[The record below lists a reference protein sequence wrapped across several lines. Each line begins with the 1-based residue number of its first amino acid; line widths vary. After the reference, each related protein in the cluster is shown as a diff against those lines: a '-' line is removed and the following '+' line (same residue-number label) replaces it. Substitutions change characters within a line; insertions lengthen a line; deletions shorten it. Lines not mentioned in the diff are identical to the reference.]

1 MSRWQSHIDQILGDA
16 RARAAGQDSANKTA
30 SAPGVL
36 DAAKEA
42 ADALDFVAHQDP
54 GTGASLRQFFVEKA
68 ALAPAVSPTMTTGEQ
83 AEPPRK
89 TGKPAASPSG
99 GSRPA
104 VTGAPAGQM
113 PVMPISQE
121 GGGLVA
127 KKATAAGAGMSPP
140 AQHGMGWS
148 PIARGPQDDP
158 QSWSPGQWTPANA
171 KVASQAE
178 GTTLFDIVMQGRTA
192 SKEAAAAGG
201 DPSEAGSSGLGRSI
215 KRVAKGTAAGAVLG
229 GLGGAAH
236 GALGSGTPQERA
248 ARALIHGLGGAAG
261 GSVAGGQVGGFY
273 DAVKKYTPAKGTSE
287 PAPGHG
293 RSEQVGLSGLKKD
306 LLGTV
311 GGTLGGSA
319 LGALAGG
326 AAGHALGVG
335 ASPGAMMGGVLGAAG
350 GGATGALARLGARY
364 KEAPVAKKEAASQE
378 DLDAAKNKARAAMVL
393 HGLSHFGPGPLA
405 GIPAGYVQRNALL
418 RAGIDPKGGG
428 EGTFGAQHPILSGL
442 LPVAGTISAYN
453 ASERIGRT
461 KPSRSSSEK
470 KAMSPAQYVGGQDS
484 GAAPSANEGSLTRF
498 LSSNE
503 AAVGYTKRDA
513 KLPTRARIK
522 EVFQN
527 VDDPANGEAARAAFP
542 TASARGGLKV
552 ASLRGFLGNP
562 N

>member
-54 GTGASLRQFFVEKA
+54 GTGFPLRQFFVEKA

-104 VTGAPAGQM
+104 VSGAPTGQM
-113 PVMPISQE
+113 PVMPISQS
-121 GGGLVA
+121 GTSLVA

-140 AQHGMGWS
+140 AQHGLDWS

-158 QSWSPGQWTPANA
+158 LTWSPGQWSPANA

-192 SKEAAAAGG
+192 SKEA
-201 DPSEAGSSGLGRSI
+201 
-215 KRVAKGTAAGAVLG
+215 
-229 GLGGAAH
+229 
-236 GALGSGTPQERA
+236 
-248 ARALIHGLGGAAG
+248 
-261 GSVAGGQVGGFY
+261 
-273 DAVKKYTPAKGTSE
+273 
-287 PAPGHG
+287 
-293 RSEQVGLSGLKKD
+293 
-306 LLGTV
+306 
-311 GGTLGGSA
+311 
-319 LGALAGG
+319 
-326 AAGHALGVG
+326 
-335 ASPGAMMGGVLGAAG
+335 
-350 GGATGALARLGARY
+350 
-364 KEAPVAKKEAASQE
+364 
-378 DLDAAKNKARAAMVL
+378 
-393 HGLSHFGPGPLA
+393 
-405 GIPAGYVQRNALL
+405 
-418 RAGIDPKGGG
+418 
-428 EGTFGAQHPILSGL
+428 
-442 LPVAGTISAYN
+442 
-453 ASERIGRT
+453 
-461 KPSRSSSEK
+461 
-470 KAMSPAQYVGGQDS
+470 MSPAQYVGGQDS
-484 GAAPSANEGSLTRF
+484 GAAPSANEGALTRF
-498 LSSNE
+498 LASNE

-542 TASARGGLKV
+542 NASAKGGLKV
-552 ASLRGFLGNP
+552 AAVRFSEEGHKDETRQQKALVRMHQGLAESGRQLMTESPVSAHLRGRPAEALLHEMAARRAAYKVRKHSDKRQSLNP
-562 N
+562 FGGLLTPVTDEGK

>member
-16 RARAAGQDSANKTA
+16 RARAAGQDSVNKTA
-30 SAPGVL
+30 SAHGVL
-36 DAAKEA
+36 AEAREA
-42 ADALDFVAHQDP
+42 ADALDYVALRDP
-54 GTGASLRQFFVEKA
+54 VSNGPIGQFFVEKA
-68 ALAPAVSPTMTTGEQ
+68 ALAPKVTPTQTTGEQ

-192 SKEAAAAGG
+192 TKE
-201 DPSEAGSSGLGRSI
+201 
-215 KRVAKGTAAGAVLG
+215 
-229 GLGGAAH
+229 
-236 GALGSGTPQERA
+236 
-248 ARALIHGLGGAAG
+248 
-261 GSVAGGQVGGFY
+261 
-273 DAVKKYTPAKGTSE
+273 
-287 PAPGHG
+287 
-293 RSEQVGLSGLKKD
+293 
-306 LLGTV
+306 
-311 GGTLGGSA
+311 
-319 LGALAGG
+319 
-326 AAGHALGVG
+326 
-335 ASPGAMMGGVLGAAG
+335 
-350 GGATGALARLGARY
+350 
-364 KEAPVAKKEAASQE
+364 
-378 DLDAAKNKARAAMVL
+378 
-393 HGLSHFGPGPLA
+393 
-405 GIPAGYVQRNALL
+405 
-418 RAGIDPKGGG
+418 
-428 EGTFGAQHPILSGL
+428 
-442 LPVAGTISAYN
+442 
-453 ASERIGRT
+453 
-461 KPSRSSSEK
+461 
-470 KAMSPAQYVGGQDS
+470 AMSPAQYVGGQDS
-484 GAAPSANEGSLTRF
+484 GAAPSANEGSLARF
-498 LSSNE
+498 LASNE

-542 TASARGGLKV
+542 HASAVGGLKV
-552 ASLRGFLGNP
+552 AGRGAASIARTLSKKYR
-562 N
+562 

>member
-68 ALAPAVSPTMTTGEQ
+68 ALAPAVSPAMTTGEQ

-104 VTGAPAGQM
+104 VSGAPTGQM

-121 GGGLVA
+121 GTSLVS

-140 AQHGMGWS
+140 AQHGLDWN

-158 QSWSPGQWTPANA
+158 LTWSPGQWSPANA

-192 SKEAAAAGG
+192 SKEA
-201 DPSEAGSSGLGRSI
+201 
-215 KRVAKGTAAGAVLG
+215 
-229 GLGGAAH
+229 
-236 GALGSGTPQERA
+236 
-248 ARALIHGLGGAAG
+248 
-261 GSVAGGQVGGFY
+261 
-273 DAVKKYTPAKGTSE
+273 
-287 PAPGHG
+287 
-293 RSEQVGLSGLKKD
+293 
-306 LLGTV
+306 
-311 GGTLGGSA
+311 
-319 LGALAGG
+319 
-326 AAGHALGVG
+326 
-335 ASPGAMMGGVLGAAG
+335 
-350 GGATGALARLGARY
+350 
-364 KEAPVAKKEAASQE
+364 
-378 DLDAAKNKARAAMVL
+378 
-393 HGLSHFGPGPLA
+393 
-405 GIPAGYVQRNALL
+405 
-418 RAGIDPKGGG
+418 
-428 EGTFGAQHPILSGL
+428 
-442 LPVAGTISAYN
+442 
-453 ASERIGRT
+453 
-461 KPSRSSSEK
+461 
-470 KAMSPAQYVGGQDS
+470 MSPAQYVGGEDS

-498 LSSNE
+498 LASNE

-542 TASARGGLKV
+542 NASAKGGLKV
-552 ASLRGFLGNP
+552 AGIRFSEAGHKEQARRAEIIGKAAREVASAQRDYMRENPLSANLRGHGSAALANELTARHMAYQKRKHSDKRQSLNPFGGFLTPLKKEGAIRFSEAGHKDETRQQKALVRMHQGLAESGRQFMVESPISANLRGRPVEALMHEMAARRAAYKVRKHSDKRQSLNP
-562 N
+562 FGGLFTPVKDEGK

>member
-54 GTGASLRQFFVEKA
+54 GTGFPLRQFFVEKA

-104 VTGAPAGQM
+104 VSGAPTGQM
-113 PVMPISQE
+113 PVMPISQS
-121 GGGLVA
+121 GTSLVA

-140 AQHGMGWS
+140 AQHGLDWS

-158 QSWSPGQWTPANA
+158 LTWSPGQWSPANA

-192 SKEAAAAGG
+192 SKEA
-201 DPSEAGSSGLGRSI
+201 
-215 KRVAKGTAAGAVLG
+215 
-229 GLGGAAH
+229 
-236 GALGSGTPQERA
+236 
-248 ARALIHGLGGAAG
+248 
-261 GSVAGGQVGGFY
+261 
-273 DAVKKYTPAKGTSE
+273 
-287 PAPGHG
+287 
-293 RSEQVGLSGLKKD
+293 
-306 LLGTV
+306 
-311 GGTLGGSA
+311 
-319 LGALAGG
+319 
-326 AAGHALGVG
+326 
-335 ASPGAMMGGVLGAAG
+335 
-350 GGATGALARLGARY
+350 
-364 KEAPVAKKEAASQE
+364 
-378 DLDAAKNKARAAMVL
+378 
-393 HGLSHFGPGPLA
+393 
-405 GIPAGYVQRNALL
+405 
-418 RAGIDPKGGG
+418 
-428 EGTFGAQHPILSGL
+428 
-442 LPVAGTISAYN
+442 
-453 ASERIGRT
+453 
-461 KPSRSSSEK
+461 
-470 KAMSPAQYVGGQDS
+470 MSPAQYVGGQDS
-484 GAAPSANEGSLTRF
+484 GAAPSANEGALTRF
-498 LSSNE
+498 LASNE

-542 TASARGGLKV
+542 NASAKGGLKV
-552 ASLRGFLGNP
+552 AAVRFSEAGHKEQVRRAEIIGKAARELASAQRDYMRENPLSANLRGHGSSALTNELTARHMAYQKRKHSDKRQSLNP
-562 N
+562 FGGLFTPLKKEGAVRFSEEGHKDETRQQKALVRMHQGLAESGRQLMTESPVSAHLRGRPAEALLHEMAARRAAYKVRKHSDKRQSLNPFGGLLTPVTDEGK

>member
-54 GTGASLRQFFVEKA
+54 GTGSSLRQFFVEKA
-68 ALAPAVSPTMTTGEQ
+68 ALAPAVSPAMTTGEQ

-104 VTGAPAGQM
+104 VSGAPTGQM

-121 GGGLVA
+121 GTSLVA

-140 AQHGMGWS
+140 AQHGLDWN

-158 QSWSPGQWTPANA
+158 LTWSPGQWSPANA

-192 SKEAAAAGG
+192 SKEA
-201 DPSEAGSSGLGRSI
+201 
-215 KRVAKGTAAGAVLG
+215 
-229 GLGGAAH
+229 
-236 GALGSGTPQERA
+236 
-248 ARALIHGLGGAAG
+248 
-261 GSVAGGQVGGFY
+261 
-273 DAVKKYTPAKGTSE
+273 
-287 PAPGHG
+287 
-293 RSEQVGLSGLKKD
+293 
-306 LLGTV
+306 
-311 GGTLGGSA
+311 
-319 LGALAGG
+319 
-326 AAGHALGVG
+326 
-335 ASPGAMMGGVLGAAG
+335 
-350 GGATGALARLGARY
+350 
-364 KEAPVAKKEAASQE
+364 
-378 DLDAAKNKARAAMVL
+378 
-393 HGLSHFGPGPLA
+393 
-405 GIPAGYVQRNALL
+405 
-418 RAGIDPKGGG
+418 
-428 EGTFGAQHPILSGL
+428 
-442 LPVAGTISAYN
+442 
-453 ASERIGRT
+453 
-461 KPSRSSSEK
+461 
-470 KAMSPAQYVGGQDS
+470 MSPAQYVGGEDS

-498 LSSNE
+498 LASNE

-542 TASARGGLKV
+542 NASAKGGLKV
-552 ASLRGFLGNP
+552 AAGKIPPPVMSVAKKISPAAVAPRSWAPTRPPPAVPESVRSAASAAAKNWSSGLSKKAAVRFSEAGHKEQARRAEIIGKAAREVAAAQRDYMRENPLSANLRGHGSAALANELTARHMAYQKGKHSDKRQSLNP
-562 N
+562 FGGLLTPLKKEGAIRFSEAGHKDETRQQKALVRMHQGLAESGRQFMVESPISANLRGRPAEALMHEMAARRAAYKVRKHSDKRQSLNPFGGLLTPVKDEGK